1 MEDKLKKEVEAVV
14 TAIFASKEQETIRQ
28 KTEDALNDSAAKIEE
43 LTTSQEE
50 VANIVVTQ
58 ETTIADLEKSVEKLE
73 IEKATIVEANEASLK
88 ELADAKE
95 VLVAELEAV
104 ALELSTMKK
113 EINADSRMAELT
125 TAGVVR
131 EASDVQRAKVM
142 DMSDEDF
149 ASYKEE
155 LVSIKAQ
162 VIESLKGQEEASTEL
177 EDDNTPPA
185 NVDPTKTAQA
195 ALNLE
200 SQPSQDL
207 AKKYADLGKAMADAI
222 KNK

>member
-1 MEDKLKKEVEAVV
+1 MEDTLKKQVEAVV
-14 TAIFASKEQETIRQ
+14 AAIFASKEQETIRQ
-28 KTEDALNDSAAKIEE
+28 KTEDALNASATKLEA
-43 LTTSQEE
+43 LTASNAE
-50 VANIVVTQ
+50 VAAVVATQ
-58 ETTIADLEKSVEKLE
+58 EATIVELEKSVETLE
-73 IEKATIVEANEASLK
+73 IEKAAILEANEASMK
-88 ELADAKE
+88 ELAAAKE
-95 VLVAELEAV
+95 ILVAELEAV
-104 ALELSTMKK
+104 SLELSTMKK

-131 EASDVQRAKVM
+131 EAVDVQRAKVM

-162 VIESLKGQEEASTEL
+162 VIESLKIKEDASDNTV
-177 EDDNTPPA
+177 DDTTPPA

-200 SQPSQDL
+200 SQPSQNL
-207 AKKYADLGKAMADAI
+207 AKKYADLGKAMAEAI